1 MKIIML
7 SGAPNSGKTTTL
19 NLVYDHLTKIAGA
32 NIIRPKT
39 RLGGDPKDFE
49 CELDYKGRNI
59 VFYTMGDFRHLLR
72 QQIVNYAAK
81 AVDILIVANSGF
93 PSVVMDAHKYP
104 GSVILVKTVS
114 TSNMTGAN
122 QADMQAIIAI
132 I

>member
-1 MKIIML
+1 ML
-7 SGAPNSGKTTTL
+7 SGDPNSGKTTTL
-19 NLVYDHLTKIAGA
+19 NLVYDHLAKIAGA
-32 NIIRPKT
+32 HIIRPKT

-49 CELDYKGRNI
+49 CELNYKGRNI

-72 QQIVNYAAK
+72 QQIVNYAAN

-122 QADMQAIIAI
+122 QADVQAIIANI
-132 I
+132 